1 MNARSILPKM
11 SELRTVTESVKPDII
26 AITETWLS
34 SNVPNGAILLPNYNT
49 VARTDRPQDH
59 RGGGSGVLL
68 LIHDSIQWVLRSDL
82 QTWPESAWI
91 EIHLPLSRSQFVI
104 GCVYR
109 PPSSEVE
116 PFGRAMEMTMGT
128 LTDSNALVIG
138 DFNAK
143 CPSWL
148 PSDKYNAA
156 GRVLEPLFLQ
166 MGLHQCVE
174 SPTHLQPDGS
184 LGSLLDLV
192 LTTTPNLIS
201 NLSTLPPL
209 GSSDHLCVTCHLNVN
224 PSR

>member
-1 MNARSILPKM
+1 MAYTPAMKVLDCLSQTPVSPINKNSLNPQAPPFLPDKDHFCLSTPAQNTSIPATSGRRTSLSILLMNARSILPKM

-59 RGGGSGVLL
+59 RGGGVLL

-116 PFGRAMEMTMGT
+116 PFARAMEMTMGN
-128 LTDSNALVIG
+128 LTDSNALIIG

-148 PSDKYNAA
+148 PSDK
-156 GRVLEPLFLQ
+156 
-166 MGLHQCVE
+166 
-174 SPTHLQPDGS
+174 
-184 LGSLLDLV
+184 
-192 LTTTPNLIS
+192 I
-201 NLSTLPPL
+201 
-209 GSSDHLCVTCHLNVN
+209 
-224 PSR
+224 